1 VTQGLTRLAVKTSA
15 VALGAAIAL
24 FPSSMGQPMA
34 AMRAAPPP
42 PPPAVKHP
50 IDPLA
55 AHVLERMP
63 ALDVESASD
72 LAGAVRAEAVAAAL
86 DPVLVMA
93 VIGVES
99 AWEPAAISERG
110 ARGLMQ
116 LRKVAQAGE
125 ERDAGLAPGDV
136 HDPVHNVRMGIR
148 YLARM
153 VDLFGDED
161 LGLIAYN
168 AGPTRLSSY
177 LQAVGEVPD
186 SMWSYVRRVRREERK
201 IRREMLR
208 AEVLVA
214 NAAR

>member
-1 VTQGLTRLAVKTSA
+1 VTDGLTRRTVKTSA
-15 VALGAAIAL
+15 VALGAALAF
-24 FPSSMGQPMA
+24 FPSSLGHPVSVP
-34 AMRAAPPP
+34 RVAPPQ
-42 PPPAVKHP
+42 PAAHRP

-55 AHVLERMP
+55 AQVLERMP
-63 ALDVESASD
+63 SMDVQAASD
-72 LAGAVRAEAVAAAL
+72 LASAVRAEAVAAEL

-116 LRKVAQAGE
+116 LRRVAQAGE
-125 ERDAGLAPGDV
+125 EREAGLAPGDV
-136 HDPVHNVRMGIR
+136 HDPIHNVRMGIR

-153 VDLFGDED
+153 VDAFGDED

-186 SMWSYVRRVRREERK
+186 SMWSYVRRVRREERR

-214 NAAR
+214 NVAR

>member
-1 VTQGLTRLAVKTSA
+1 VTDGLMRRTVKTSA
-15 VALGAAIAL
+15 VALGAALAF
-24 FPSSMGQPMA
+24 FPSSLGHPI
-34 AMRAAPPP
+34 AAPPVAP
-42 PPPAVKHP
+42 PPQPAAHRP

-55 AHVLERMP
+55 AQVLERMP
-63 ALDVESASD
+63 SMDVQAASD
-72 LAGAVRAEAVAAAL
+72 LASAVRAEAVAAEM
-86 DPVLVMA
+86 DPLLVMA

-99 AWEPAAISERG
+99 AWEPSAISERG

-116 LRKVAQAGE
+116 LRRVAQAGE
-125 ERDAGLAPGDV
+125 EREAGLAPGNV
-136 HDPVHNVRMGIR
+136 HDPVHNVRMGVR

-168 AGPTRLSSY
+168 AGPTRLASY

-186 SMWSYVRRVRREERK
+186 SMWAYVRRIRREERR

-208 AEVLVA
+208 DEVLVA
-214 NAAR
+214 AAAR

>member
-1 VTQGLTRLAVKTSA
+1 VQASA

-24 FPSSMGQPMA
+24 LPSPMGHLVPPH
-34 AMRAAPPP
+34 RAPPP
-42 PPPAVKHP
+42 PSMPSMPRP

-55 AHVLERMP
+55 AQVLERMP
-63 ALDVESASD
+63 SLEIEAASALA
-72 LAGAVRAEAVAAAL
+72 AVVREEAEAAGL
-86 DPVLVMA
+86 EPLLVLA

-99 AWEPAAISERG
+99 SWEPAAISERG

-148 YLARM
+148 YLSRM
-153 VDLFGDED
+153 IEAFGDED

-168 AGPTRLSSY
+168 AGPTRLASY

-201 IRREMLR
+201 LR
-208 AEVLVA
+208 AEMQRARVLVA
-214 NAAR
+214 DAAG

>member
-1 VTQGLTRLAVKTSA
+1 VTEGLARLTVKTSA

-24 FPSSMGQPMA
+24 FPSSVSHPVA
-34 AMRAAPPP
+34 ARHEAPPP
-42 PPPAVKHP
+42 SPAVKRT

-63 ALDVESASD
+63 SLDVEAASD
-72 LAGAVRAEAVAAAL
+72 LASAVRAEAVTAEL

-153 VDLFGDED
+153 IDQFGNVD

-177 LQAVGEVPD
+177 VQAVGEVPD
-186 SMWSYVRRVRREERK
+186 SMWSYVRRVRREERR

-214 NAAR
+214 DAAR

>member
-1 VTQGLTRLAVKTSA
+1 MQGLMRLTVKASA
-15 VALGAAIAL
+15 VALGAAIAV
-24 FPSSMGQPMA
+24 FPSSVGHQA
-34 AMRAAPPP
+34 ALQRAAT
-42 PPPAVKHP
+42 PPPAVPRP

-55 AHVLERMP
+55 AYVLERMP
-63 ALDVESASD
+63 SLEVQAASD
-72 LAGAVRAEAVAAAL
+72 LAGAVRAEAVSAEL
-86 DPVLVMA
+86 DPLLVMA

-99 AWEPAAISERG
+99 AWEATAVSERG

-125 ERDAGLAPGDV
+125 ERQSGLSPGDV
-136 HDPVHNVRMGIR
+136 HDPVHNVRMGVR

-153 VDLFGDED
+153 IDAFGDED

-168 AGPTRLSSY
+168 SGPTRLSSY

-186 SMWSYVRRVRREERK
+186 SMWSYVKRVRREERK
-201 IRREMLR
+201 IRRELLR

-214 NAAR
+214 DAAG